1 MSAPDLLNTTLQFVI
16 DDISTAGQ
24 IFVPVPTGF
33 DGTVIE
39 VRLALNGAITGADAD
54 ITLKIAGVA
63 MTNGVITVPISG
75 SGAGVVT
82 TGRPTSLNSVAAGV
96 AIEVETDGAST
107 GTVQCFG
114 TLVIRR

>member
-24 IFVPVPTGF
+24 VYSPIPDGF
-33 DGTVIE
+33 DGEVTE

-54 ITLKIAGVA
+54 ITLKIATVA

-82 TGRPTSLNSVAAGV
+82 TGRPSGLNAVAAGGT
-96 AIEVETDGAST
+96 IEVETDGAST
-107 GTVQCFG
+107 GTIQCFG